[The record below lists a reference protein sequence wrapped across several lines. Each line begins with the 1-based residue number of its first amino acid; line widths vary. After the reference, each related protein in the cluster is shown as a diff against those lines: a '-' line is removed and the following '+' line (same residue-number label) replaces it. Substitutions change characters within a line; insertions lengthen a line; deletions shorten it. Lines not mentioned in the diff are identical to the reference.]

1 MWVKVCG
8 LRDIQNAVFLRTLAD
23 EGMCPDAVGLN
34 FYSPSKRYVTPE
46 VASRIVEVLP
56 DSIEPIALFVNHST
70 GEIRDICK
78 QTGIRTIQLHGDETP
93 EFIAELAD
101 FAIVRAFRVDE
112 TGLEKVANQLER
124 FRQLGVTI
132 QRCLVDSFVS
142 GAYGGTGHRAPWGM
156 LRREWQ
162 ADWPELVLAGGLTP
176 LNVSEAIQTA
186 GAKGVDV
193 ASGVESSA
201 GVHDQSLIRQFV
213 QQARSTAMQ

>member
-8 LRDIQNAVFLRTLAD
+8 LRDLQNAMFLRTLAD
-23 EGMCPDAVGLN
+23 KGMSPDAVGLN
-34 FYSPSKRYVTPE
+34 FYSQSKRYVTPE
-46 VASRIVEVLP
+46 VAARIVDVLP
-56 DSIEPIALFVNHST
+56 DCIEPIALFVNHSAA
-70 GEIRDICK
+70 EIRDICK
-78 QTGIRTIQLHGDETP
+78 QTAIRTIQLHGDETP
-93 EFIAELAD
+93 EFIAELTD

-112 TGLEKVANQLER
+112 SGLEGVASQLER

-176 LNVSEAIQTA
+176 LNVAEAIQTA

-193 ASGVESSA
+193 ASGVESSS
-201 GVHDQSLIRQFV
+201 GVHDLSLITRFV
-213 QQARSTAMQ
+213 LQARTAAKQ